1 MKILRSEHEFTY
13 VLEVMAPSKP
23 TDTKR
28 PSKPGQRPRFGAPLT
43 AEEKRLQARRNREV
57 KRNVF
62 GEPVGA
68 GLRKGGRL
76 DRAVQQLHS

>member
-1 MKILRSEHEFTY
+1 MRLFVAAEAFGVPYTE
-13 VLEVMAPSKP
+13 A
-23 TDTKR
+23 
-28 PSKPGQRPRFGAPLT
+28 FGAPLT
-43 AEEKRLQARRNREV
+43 AEEKRLQARRNRDV